1 MSIPPSPL
9 DRLFSRKG
17 SVVGLVS
24 LVLSFMGGGDPVL
37 AQTPTNVPIVL
48 NETVQQQ
55 CLEVLRAGM
64 SSEEFWPAMH
74 AAEAL
79 TLWGETAAVRAEMER
94 RRPTETDAQRRCGL
108 ARESVRA
115 GDRTQLAVLFE
126 ILTAPDAYGHTHASE
141 SLYKI
146 AEVGDGVQLR
156 KRMVEAKTETVQ
168 LMAAAALARGGDA
181 KALERIRSRVTAS
194 EPLTRRIAA
203 WILGIL
209 GSQADV
215 QPLRKQAEQETEP
228 ISQAYFSNALAC
240 LGESQGK
247 AELLRNLESED
258 ASIRTYSAEFAGYAK
273 LTEAQPLLTRL
284 LEDPQLDVRVRA
296 AQSLGMLSRERRPEH
311 EWITNDV
318 YRATPQF
325 PRYSEGSVITL
336 TDGSLLFATTQF
348 VGGGADHA
356 TAQIVSRTSRDG
368 GRTWEPIRVL
378 QENTGRQ
385 NVMSVTLRRLQYDR
399 QEGPIGLFYL
409 VKNGPN
415 DLRIQLRV
423 SQDELQTLGPPINVG
438 DRAGYHVMNNDRV
451 TVLASGRLLCPV
463 AWTADVQRQNHFVCF
478 CYYSDDQ
485 GKSWKVSENT
495 VDAPKRGAMEPEVV
509 ELRNGELLMIVR
521 TQIGQITTARSA
533 DGGASWGAAEP
544 LSVRSPEAPAT
555 IRRIPATGDLLL
567 IWNNHYQAG
576 QGHGGRRWPLTA
588 AISSDEG
595 RTWTQVRNL
604 DAQKGEAYAY
614 TSVLFVRDRAVLTYY
629 VADESSGRISSRF
642 RSLPIP
648 WFYSSPSEETP

>member
-1 MSIPPSPL
+1 
-9 DRLFSRKG
+9 
-17 SVVGLVS
+17 
-24 LVLSFMGGGDPVL
+24 VLSFIGGGEPVV
-37 AQTPTNVPIVL
+37 AQTPTNAPIVL
-48 NETVQQQ
+48 NETVQKQ
-55 CLEVLRAGM
+55 CLEVLRAGLR
-64 SSEEFWPAMH
+64 SEEFWPEMH

-126 ILTAPDAYGHTHASE
+126 ILSSPDAYGHTHASE

-181 KALERIRSRVTAS
+181 KALDLIRSRVTAS

-209 GSQADV
+209 GSQTDV

-228 ISQAYFSNALAC
+228 MSQAYFSNALAC

-284 LEDPQLDVRVRA
+284 LGDSQLDVRVRA
-296 AQSLGMLSRERRPEH
+296 AQSLGMLSQERRPEH
-311 EWITNDV
+311 ESITNDV
-318 YRATPQF
+318 YRATPEF

-356 TAQIVSRTSRDG
+356 TAQIISRTSHDG

-378 QENTGRQ
+378 QENTGKQ

-399 QEGPIGLFYL
+399 QDGPIGLFYL

-423 SQDELQTLGPPINVG
+423 SHDELQTLGSPINVG

-451 TVLASGRLLCPV
+451 TVLSSGRLLCPV

-485 GKSWKVSENT
+485 GKNWKVSENT

-521 TQIGQITTARSA
+521 TQTGQIATARSA
-533 DGGASWGAAEP
+533 DGGASWQAAEP

-567 IWNNHYQAG
+567 IWNNHYQMG

-595 RTWTQVRNL
+595 LTWTQLRNL

-629 VADESSGRISSRF
+629 VMDESSGRISSRF